1 VLVFTSAARQ
11 VHDIEFLKAAGYNL
25 IRKHAKVENRRYYYH
40 CDRLGMLV
48 WQDVVSADEDGK
60 DRTALSPDH
69 WSRLGKVSRRLIGQP

>member
-1 VLVFTSAARQ
+1 

-48 WQDVVSADEDGK
+48 WQVK
-60 DRTALSPDH
+60 TPIFDRNEL
-69 WSRLGKVSRRLIGQP
+69 